1 MCGDKS
7 ARMIIKTGSGVPT
20 IPVSA
25 DHRNGDWLV
34 TDIYEGES
42 YMDTDTGI
50 VYTRNGSS
58 ILPVFAGG
66 ATETPKVWSAQI
78 TQAGTSNPVL
88 TELINTLGVT
98 VTVVRGAV
106 GVYNL
111 SGFNSNLT
119 GLFKIETDFCYN
131 NNVATVKSKTVVT
144 TSTSTFSLGTYD
156 GGTLTDGLLL
166 GTLPFVNTITVT
178 KYD

>member
-58 ILPVFAGG
+58 IESVGG
-66 ATETPKVWSAQI
+66 GGGGIQPKIWKARVSQ
-78 TQAGTSNPVL
+78 TGTSAPVL

-98 VTVVRGAV
+98 ITPAYDST
-106 GVYNL
+106 GVYTL
-111 SGFNSNLT
+111 SGFGFSDLT
-119 GLFKIETDFCYN
+119 NVAVEHSFGLEYYEYHSLTFFISLDVVQIETTSS
-131 NNVATVKSKTVVT
+131 NVGVN
-144 TSTSTFSLGTYD
+144 
-156 GGTLTDGLLL
+156 GLLNFI
-166 GTLPFVNTITVT
+166 PPSNTITVT

>member
-25 DHRNGDWLV
+25 DHRNGDWIA

-58 ILPVFAGG
+58 IESVGGGGG
-66 ATETPKVWSAQI
+66 ATNVLATAIVNIGDWNMDS
-78 TQAGTSNPVL
+78 TTSVSVAHGIADFTKIRNIDVL
-88 TELINTLGVT
+88 IINDTSTDLEKLSSCDILGVGNG
-98 VTVVRGAV
+98 RF
-106 GVYNL
+106 N
-111 SGFNSNLT
+111 FNST
-119 GLFKIETDFCYN
+119 DVILFRVTSGGFDGTDYD
-131 NNVATVKSKTVVT
+131 ATS
-144 TSTSTFSLGTYD
+144 FNRGYIIITY
-156 GGTLTDGLLL
+156 
-166 GTLPFVNTITVT
+166 VI
-178 KYD
+178 

>member
-25 DHRNGDWLV
+25 DHRNGDWIA

-58 ILPVFAGG
+58 IEAVGG
-66 ATETPKVWSAQI
+66 GGGGVQPKVWSVQI
-78 TQAGTSNPVL
+78 GQSGTSAPTIVG
-88 TELINTLGVT
+88 LINTLDVTITPSYGVAGGY
-98 VTVVRGAV
+98 VL
-106 GVYNL
+106 N
-111 SGFNSNLT
+111 GFDSKLT
-119 GLFKIETDFCYN
+119 GLWKLEYSINDIDY
-131 NNVATVKSKTVVT
+131 
-144 TSTSTFSLGTYD
+144 TSTHSFLIGAPTSSQLTIATYI
-156 GGTLTDGLLL
+156 GGVQSNGV
-166 GTLPFVNTITVT
+166 LPSSPSYKSTITIT